1 MKSILPLKTTLK
13 FIMST
18 KISTNKIN
26 NSRLPFCKV
35 CQDSGK
41 SENIYNSHYVKDR
54 SGNVTCPTLLAQEC
68 RYCFKKGH
76 TTKYCKVL
84 EDKKSGKAAAPTK
97 KPAYTEPVKKPA
109 APATRFAYLEY
120 SSDEE
125 EPEDKDK
132 DKDKQFPALAPAK
145 VTMIAEPKAQA
156 PAPAKFSYANMAAK
170 TVTEYKVEQ
179 TIKENKPPPL
189 PEKILQIKISAPSGK
204 LNWAT
209 AESDSEGDEEEE
221 YYAAK
226 QPAKKTQPVFEDNS
240 AW

>member
-1 MKSILPLKTTLK
+1 
-13 FIMST
+13 MST
-18 KISTNKIN
+18 KISTNNKIN

-41 SENIYNSHYVKDR
+41 SEKIYTSHYVKDR
-54 SGNVTCPTLLAQEC
+54 SGAVICPTLLAQEC

-76 TTKYCKVL
+76 TIKFCKVL
-84 EDKKSGKAAAPTK
+84 EDKKSGKVAAPTQ

-125 EPEDKDK
+125 EEEKEDT
-132 DKDKQFPALAPAK
+132 QFPALAPAK
-145 VTMIAEPKAQA
+145 VALTSEPKA
-156 PAPAKFSYANMAAK
+156 PDAKFSYASMAAK

-179 TIKENKPPPL
+179 TIKENKPLPL
-189 PEKILQIKISAPSGK
+189 PEKVLQIKISAPREKSSGK
-204 LNWAT
+204 IDWAN

-221 YYAAK
+221 DYY
-226 QPAKKTQPVFEDNS
+226 PKKAQHVIEDNS